1 MSFRSAAAI
10 AADVRDGTT
19 TARAETQAALAE
31 IAARNGALNA
41 FTAVFEGRALAQA
54 DAIDADLAAGRPVG
68 PLAGVPF
75 AVKNLFDVEG
85 VTTIAGSKIRRGAAP
100 AAQDATAIQRL
111 TAAGAVLV
119 GALNMDEFAYGFVT
133 ENAHDGPTHNPHDLS
148 RIAGG
153 SSGGSAAAVAG
164 GLVPLSLGSDT
175 NGSIRIPA
183 SLCGV
188 FGLKPTLGRLSRQG
202 AFPFVESLDHI
213 GPFARSVADLALA
226 YDLMQGPDPLDPLCR
241 RPAEPA
247 AQRLQAIADAPLR
260 VGMLGGWFA
269 QGAFP
274 EVLEALE
281 IVADALQARR
291 GVELPGAEMAR
302 AAAFCLTPAEASHLH
317 LEDLKTRPLD
327 YDPAVR
333 DRLLAGALLP
343 DGVAEAARRYRP
355 IFRDAVTKVFE
366 DFDILL
372 APASVCPAPGI
383 GQTTMEMGGEQVSV
397 RKNLG
402 AYTQPISYIGLPV
415 VTVPLNRP
423 GKLPIGV
430 QIIAPAWREDL
441 ALAAALRLEQAG
453 VVAAHRPPA
462 SVWGSFS

>member
-19 TARAETQAALAE
+19 TARAEAEAALAR
-31 IAARNGALNA
+31 IAAHNPTLNA
-41 FTAVFEGRALAQA
+41 FTAVFTGRALAQA
-54 DAIDADLAAGRPVG
+54 EAIDADLAAGRSVG

-75 AVKNLFDVEG
+75 AVKNLFDVAG
-85 VTTIAGSKIRRGAAP
+85 VTTIAGSKIRRDAP
-100 AAQDATAIQRL
+100 PALHDATAIQRL

-164 GLVPLSLGSDT
+164 GLVPLTLGSDT

-183 SLCGV
+183 GLCGV

-226 YDLMQGPDPLDPLCR
+226 YDLMQGPDPLDRLCR

-247 AQRLQAIADAPLR
+247 APRLQAPNRQEGADAPLR

-269 QGAFP
+269 RGAFP

-281 IVADALQARR
+281 IVADALQATR
-291 GVELPGAEMAR
+291 GVELPGAETAR
-302 AAAFCLTPAEASHLH
+302 AAAFCLTAVEGGALH
-317 LEDLKTRPLD
+317 LEDLRTRALD

-343 DGVAEAARRYRP
+343 EAVAEAARRYRP
-355 IFRDAVTKVFE
+355 IFRDAVARVFE
-366 DFDILL
+366 DFDLLL

-383 GQTTMEMGGEQVSV
+383 GQTTMEMGGAQVSV

-402 AYTQPISYIGLPV
+402 AYTQPISYVGLPV

-453 VVAAHRPPA
+453 VVAAHRPA
-462 SVWGSFS
+462 EFA